1 MNAAKPANGRS
12 AAGGRRFLKSVVLLG
27 VCHWLLL
34 ICLAGIIFAASHI
47 PPKAVNLD
55 SLILGLQRV
64 VAFLVL
70 PREFLLW
77 LWPGE
82 ATPGWLPVATRIL
95 NSLIWGFALAVLRAL
110 WRQLTV

>member
-1 MNAAKPANGRS
+1 MNALKPANKRS
-12 AAGGRRFLKSVVLLG
+12 AFGSRRFLKSVVLLA

-55 SLILGLQRV
+55 GLILGLQRV
-64 VAFLVL
+64 AAFLVL

-82 ATPGWLPVATRIL
+82 ATPGWLPAATRIL
-95 NSLIWGFALAVLRAL
+95 NSLIWGCALAVLRRL

>member
-1 MNAAKPANGRS
+1 MNLAKPANGRS
-12 AAGGRRFLKSVVLLG
+12 AFGGRRFLKSVVLLA

-34 ICLAGIIFAASHI
+34 MCLAGIIFAASHI

-64 VAFLVL
+64 AAFLAL

-77 LWPGE
+77 LWPRE
-82 ATPGWLPVATRIL
+82 ATPGWLPAATRIL
-95 NSLIWGFALAVLRAL
+95 NSLIWGFALAVLRGL